1 MKTMSARM
9 TMAAMLAA
17 TLGSL
22 RYVPLSFQSGSAAP
36 KQRKPVPKMV
46 TASPEEI
53 AAWNKAVEAKRPR
66 RASPVGRQM
75 RREDNRTI
83 GHRQAKREAY
93 LFHDGYADKHPT
105 IAARF
110 AY

>member
-1 MKTMSARM
+1 MKNNPQTPAQLLF
-9 TMAAMLAA
+9 AAITGLAA
-17 TLGSL
+17 GMGNPFGTLGKSE
-22 RYVPLSFQSGSAAP
+22 P

-46 TASPEEI
+46 TASREEI
-53 AAWNKAVEAKRPR
+53 AAWNAAVEAKKP
-66 RASPVGRQM
+66 RASQAGIRM

-105 IAARF
+105 IAARY